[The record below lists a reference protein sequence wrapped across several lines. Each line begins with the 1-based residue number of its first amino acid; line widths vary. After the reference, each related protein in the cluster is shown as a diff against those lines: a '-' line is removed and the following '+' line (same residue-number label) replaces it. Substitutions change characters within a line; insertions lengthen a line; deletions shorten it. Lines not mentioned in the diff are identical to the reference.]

1 MIGGFW
7 SILFVSVIVLF
18 QAIIDSFC
26 SKTFFIFLMNF
37 YPTCMNKAM
46 SGSFPRQKFHSPLQF
61 PLLLLS
67 SLESFAVLFFLV
79 KQGKCIALWFALAP
93 PPLKWFQGQNR
104 KTQKPF
110 ENCKWRDTTNFGRK
124 WCVLRTAL
132 KDWKFH
138 DELCTTSNVNSRV
151 IVSVKSIGMLF

>member
-18 QAIIDSFC
+18 QAIINIDSFC
-26 SKTFFIFLMNF
+26 SKTFFIFLMNV

-46 SGSFPRQKFHSPLQF
+46 SGSFPREKFHSPLRF
-61 PLLLLS
+61 PLLLF
-67 SLESFAVLFFLV
+67 SLESFAVLSFLV

-93 PPLKWFQGQNR
+93 PALKWFQGQNR

-110 ENCKWRDTTNFGRK
+110 ENCKQHDTTNFGRK

-132 KDWKFH
+132 LRKFH
-138 DELCTTSNVNSRV
+138 DELLYY
-151 IVSVKSIGMLF
+151 I